1 MGFGVGRVL
10 VALLVLSSGAGCVS
24 RQAHQGVV
32 AERDRLTAQN
42 ARLENQIQ
50 ILQVSTTSLGEELE
64 TTLER
69 QEDLLVA
76 QAECVDEVSVLRQTE
91 SRLGTRLADQSVEL
105 VRSQQELETA
115 RAELEKLTTTY
126 TTLMSDLESEVASGQ
141 IQIEQLR
148 EGIRVNVSDDI
159 LFASGST
166 QLDPIGQE
174 VLEKLAQQLAD
185 MDHHV
190 EVQGHT
196 DDRPVRGNLGRR
208 FPSNWELAAARAGEV
223 VRLFQQSGIEGERL
237 TLVSFAAYDP
247 IAPNDSAEDRAQN
260 RRIEIRLKPRGRPTA
275 SPVEASASA
284 NTAAE

>member
-1 MGFGVGRVL
+1 MRFGVGRVL
-10 VALLVLSSGAGCVS
+10 VALLVFGSAAGCVS

-32 AERDRLTAQN
+32 AERDRLSAQN
-42 ARLENQIQ
+42 SRLQNQIEV
-50 ILQVSTTSLGEELE
+50 LQVSTVSLGEELE

-76 QAECVDEVSVLRQTE
+76 QAECVDEVSVLQQTE

-115 RAELEKLTTTY
+115 RAELERLTATY

-148 EGIRVNVSDDI
+148 EGIRVNVSDEI

-166 QLDPIGQE
+166 RLDPIGQE
-174 VLEKLAQQLAD
+174 VLNKLAQQLLD
-185 MDHHV
+185 LDHHV

-196 DDRPVRGNLGRR
+196 DDRPVRGNLNRR

-247 IAPNDSAEDRAQN
+247 IAPNEAAEDRAQN
-260 RRIEIRLKPRGRPTA
+260 RRIEIRLKPRGRSTVGSTE
-275 SPVEASASA
+275 SPASASA
-284 NTAAE
+284 AAE